1 MCSSIS
7 IVSDYLLPTTLLSTC
22 NPHCYS
28 FSIIKADS
36 QIHDGNFVNINYL
49 CMCEN
54 TEIWHH
60 YENCNCYDTDVKEVS
75 SYVCNFAETASYLS
89 GDYYETFLASNT
101 EDEYQSVSESN
112 EYLDRMKDYITAGL
126 VSRTT
131 TSKFPS
137 SFLWDVECIDYI
149 DYWKVRTTES
159 T

>member
-1 MCSSIS
+1 MNLTSMCSSIS
-7 IVSDYLLPTTLLSTC
+7 IVSDYSLPTTSLSTC

-36 QIHDGNFVNINYL
+36 QIHDGNFVNINYS

-75 SYVCNFAETASYLS
+75 SYVCNFAETALYLS

-101 EDEYQSVSESN
+101 EDEYQNVSESN
-112 EYLDRMKDYITAGL
+112 EYLDRMKDSITAGS

-137 SFLWDVECIDYI
+137 SFL
-149 DYWKVRTTES
+149 
-159 T
+159 

>member
-1 MCSSIS
+1 MNLTSMCSSIS

-22 NPHCYS
+22 NPHCSS
-28 FSIIKADS
+28 FSIIEADC
-36 QIHDGNFVNINYL
+36 QIYDGDLVIINYL

-54 TEIWHH
+54 AEAWHH

-101 EDEYQSVSESN
+101 EDEYQNVSESN
-112 EYLDRMKDYITAGL
+112 EYLDRMKDSITAGL

-137 SFLWDVECIDYI
+137 SFL
-149 DYWKVRTTES
+149 
-159 T
+159 